1 MKKLEKKDV
10 KIALIIII
18 SVLVLIVLIVFGI
31 IMATIVGNREKIEE
45 EKKYTNAPIV
55 SEMENQ
61 VADDDSELI
70 LGKLAK
76 EYEYCTNP
84 DCRINEDN
92 HLHFGDRLAY
102 DPTNLKEG
110 KTETSLKYTTYPI
123 DTGEGTASVTFDA
136 AGVDKI
142 TDWYVIGK
150 ENGSLVLLAGTT
162 TTTTLQLKGA
172 LGVINS
178 SYEMNKACEIY
189 GNGVGA
195 ERATALTLEQLNGL
209 VGVTE
214 SLEEASVTYKDKTP
228 VEYLFNYGTE
238 MQYQKGGRDQITHID
253 PWTKQGQVVPTYITK
268 YIVNQ
273 SPLKVKSG
281 YYGYS
286 LDNAKIS
293 QANARIDRIKLGL
306 NKDMWLATIGMNADE
321 TNVRYGP
328 AGIGANNTVV
338 SAVDLFSSDGTENS
352 GNFPVRPILRLSPD
366 VTTGIIEK
374 VM

>member
-10 KIALIIII
+10 KLALIIII
-18 SVLVLIVLIVFGI
+18 TVLVLIVLIVFGI
-31 IMATIVGNREKIEE
+31 IAATILGNREKIEE
-45 EKKYTNAPIV
+45 EKKYTDAPIV
-55 SEMENQ
+55 SEIENQ

-70 LGKLAK
+70 LGKFAK

-92 HLHFGDRLAY
+92 HLHFGDKLAY
-102 DPTNLKEG
+102 NPTNLKEG
-110 KTETSLKYTTYPI
+110 KTDTSLKYTTYAI
-123 DTGEGTASVTFDA
+123 NTGEGTTSVTFDA
-136 AGVDKI
+136 TGADKI

-150 ENGSLVLLAGTT
+150 ENGSLVLIAGTT
-162 TTTTLQLKGA
+162 TTTTLQLRGA

-178 SYEMNKACEIY
+178 THEMNKACEIY

-195 ERATALTLEQLNGL
+195 ERATALTLEQLNEL
-209 VGVTE
+209 VGVTAN
-214 SLEEASVTYKDKTP
+214 LEESSVTYKDKTP
-228 VEYLFNYGTE
+228 VEYLFNYGTVME
-238 MQYQKGGRDQITHID
+238 YENGSRDQITHID
-253 PWTKQGQVVPTYITK
+253 PWTKQGQVIPTYITK
-268 YIVNQ
+268 YIVEQRNL
-273 SPLKVKSG
+273 SVKSG

-293 QANARIDRIKLGL
+293 QANARIGSVKLGL

-321 TNVRYGP
+321 KNVRYGP
-328 AGIGANNTVV
+328 AGIGVNNTVV
-338 SAVDLFSSDGTENS
+338 SAVDLFSSDGTENL
-352 GNFPVRPILRLSPD
+352 GDFPVRPVVRLSPD